1 MQLLD
6 KDGDGKV
13 TLEELRARASQLVGL
28 DEDKAEA
35 VMKALDADQN
45 GYVDEKQ
52 NAADAGFQHQVH
64 IRR

>member
-28 DEDKAEA
+28 DEDKAET
-35 VMKALDADQN
+35 VMKALDADHN
-45 GYVDEKQ
+45 GYV
-52 NAADAGFQHQVH
+52 ADAGVQHQAH